1 LGGGSGPVDIDR
13 NLLQSNYSGAD
24 GGGIFV
30 SDAHLDRINIRNNM
44 IVDNGAANIGGAVK
58 LEDSANVAFINNT
71 VAHNVSTASSPTSG
85 NTPHSAGLAS
95 EANDPLFVPPSGA
108 RFSNPVAFFNNIFWQ
123 NQAFTLS
130 SPGPGSTLVDRG
142 FIDLEVHGT
151 ANHSDTFTPRFSM
164 LTANSIVRGDGVAD
178 TLPAGQSNLFGVDP
192 LFVSP
197 FLLEL
202 SVTGSRQDPNAAA
215 VTIVQADPPVGLPGN
230 YHLQP
235 TSPAIDRGAAYSN
248 YPGPLSTTTSTLA
261 PCSVTASPQPF
272 GADIDRQPRPSVR
285 NFFRLMTPWDIGADE
300 VPGFFNIPVLPWS
313 CGGTT

>member
-1 LGGGSGPVDIDR
+1 
-13 NLLQSNYSGAD
+13 
-24 GGGIFV
+24 
-30 SDAHLDRINIRNNM
+30 
-44 IVDNGAANIGGAVK
+44 
-58 LEDSANVAFINNT
+58 
-71 VAHNVSTASSPTSG
+71 
-85 NTPHSAGLAS
+85 
-95 EANDPLFVPPSGA
+95 
-108 RFSNPVAFFNNIFWQ
+108 
-123 NQAFTLS
+123 LS

-178 TLPAGQSNLFGVDP
+178 TLPAGQANLFGVDP

-202 SVTGSRQDPNAAA
+202 SVTGSRQDPQAAA

-235 TSPAIDRGAAYSN
+235 FSPAIDRGAWYSN
-248 YPGPLSTTTSTLA
+248 FPGPLTATSTLA

-272 GADIDRQPRPSVR
+272 GADFDHQPRPSIR

-300 VPGFFNIPVLPWS
+300 VPGFFNIPVLPWN